1 MTSRKLESDMM
12 RIGNALP
19 TGGGFPMMKYALAL
33 AICFSAA
40 PAFASC
46 KSEAA
51 DKKLAGAALASF
63 MTKCEKDAAAACEAD
78 STKQK
83 LSGAAKVSHVTK
95 CVAEK
100 VGSGATPVMMTAT
113 CKAEAT
119 EKKLAGAALTSFMT
133 KCEKDALAACEAD
146 STKQKLQGAA
156 KASHTKRCV
165 ADRVG
170 T

>member
-1 MTSRKLESDMM
+1 
-12 RIGNALP
+12 
-19 TGGGFPMMKYALAL
+19 
-33 AICFSAA
+33 
-40 PAFASC
+40 
-46 KSEAA
+46 
-51 DKKLAGAALASF
+51 

>member
-1 MTSRKLESDMM
+1 
-12 RIGNALP
+12 
-19 TGGGFPMMKYALAL
+19 MMKYALAL
-33 AICFSAA
+33 AICLSAA

-51 DKKLAGAALASF
+51 DKKLAGAALTSF
-63 MTKCEKDAAAACEAD
+63 MTKCEKDAAASCEAD
-78 STKQK
+78 FATKQK
-83 LSGAAKVSHVTK
+83 LAGAAKASHVTK

-100 VGSGATPVMMTAT
+100 VGSGAIPVMMTAS
-113 CKAEAT
+113 CKVEAT

-133 KCEKDALAACEAD
+133 KCEKDALASCEAN

-156 KASHTKRCV
+156 KASHTKKCL
-165 ADRVG
+165 ADKVG